1 MLSRNSDASVRSE
14 EIYDSQSS
22 GPMINI
28 RDILPILRRDW
39 MFPLCGCLI
48 GLALGLFY
56 ILTTPPLYK
65 TYARILVDRSIN
77 RYLQTNKIVTEPFL
91 DQAELESQ
99 VHILSSESIIL
110 PVVRSLNLTSD
121 REFVG
126 PPKAGGA
133 YFRWMI
139 GSFLQGVRRSI
150 GWDSDAQDQA
160 MIDREVV
167 LERIAVEALLKR
179 MTAYREDV
187 ANVITLTISS
197 EDPNKAA
204 RIANAIADTF
214 ITTSQEARA
223 RSIAIA
229 LQLLQDRLKE
239 LKAQAVESDRALQ
252 NYRMSNNVVNS
263 DKSLPVF
270 DQLLTELLS
279 ISSELTKARVNLAE
293 TQARLERVR
302 TKGGSGVDA
311 TAVTGA
317 LNDSVIVKLRSQYLD
332 LQGKALEIESRVEPG
347 HEAVTKIHKQ
357 MDDLQAAIRA
367 EDERLAASEFENA
380 KARETE
386 LAATME
392 RLINQSKKRSQA
404 QVTMRDLE
412 SSAEV
417 SRNLHNSLLQKFQEI
432 SAAHTQEIGVQDV
445 RIVTRAAPPLQRAPN
460 RGMLVLA
467 GSIAAGLFLG
477 AGLVVGKEWMA
488 DVFRTPEAVT
498 RATGI
503 HSVVLPVAVKTA
515 PQPHAGRADG
525 KQSSIEEFVLDEP
538 YSRFTETLRSVKA
551 MINAAPDN
559 NGNAKVIGIVSSMAK
574 EGKTTIAANL
584 GALAVAA
591 SRADTR
597 VLIID
602 GDLHLRNLTALLAP
616 DTFEGLIEALAD
628 PSRLSALVRKRPR
641 SGVDVLPCVLSGRI
655 PNAAELLGSP
665 QMEQLLAV
673 ARRAYNL
680 IIIEIPP
687 IMSVVDIKVVER
699 LIDRFIFVVE
709 WGQTKHRLVSEAL
722 FEADVIRDRILG
734 IVLNKADPSV
744 LRSFEAYKGA
754 RFKDYY
760 QA

>member
-1 MLSRNSDASVRSE
+1 MPSRNSDASFRPE
-14 EIYDSQSS
+14 EIYDSQPPY
-22 GPMINI
+22 GPAIGI

-39 MFPLCGCLI
+39 MFPLLGSFI

-56 ILTTPPLYK
+56 ISTIPPLYK
-65 TYARILVDRSIN
+65 TYARILVDRSMN
-77 RYLQTNKIVTEPFL
+77 RYLQTNKIVMEPFL

-110 PVVRSLNLTSD
+110 PVVRSLNLASD

-126 PPKAGGA
+126 PPNKGGA
-133 YFRWMI
+133 YLLWMVGNLMKI
-139 GSFLQGVRRSI
+139 VKRSV
-150 GWDSDAQDQA
+150 GWENDARDQA
-160 MIDREVV
+160 MIDREVM
-167 LERIAVEALLKR
+167 LERTAVEGLLKR

-187 ANVITLTISS
+187 ANVITLTVSS

-223 RSIAIA
+223 RSIKVAT
-229 LQLLQDRLKE
+229 QLLQERLTE
-239 LKAQAVESDRALQ
+239 LKTQATEADRALQ
-252 NYRMSNNVVNS
+252 NHRMDNNVVNS

-279 ISSELTKARVNLAE
+279 ISVELTKARVTLAE

-302 TKGGSGVDA
+302 SKGSTGIEA
-311 TAVTGA
+311 TGVTGA
-317 LNDSVIVKLRSQYLD
+317 LNDSVIVKLRTQYMD
-332 LQGKALEIESRVEPG
+332 LQAKALEIEPRVEPG
-347 HEAVTKIHKQ
+347 HEALTKIHKQ
-357 MDDLQAAIRA
+357 MDDLRAAIRG
-367 EDERLAASEFENA
+367 EDERLAASEYENA
-380 KARETE
+380 KAREAE

-392 RLINQSKKRSQA
+392 RLVKASRNRSQA

-417 SRNLHNSLLQKFQEI
+417 SRNLHSSLLQKFQEI

-445 RIVTRAAPPLQRAPN
+445 RIVTRAAPPLQRSSN
-460 RGMLVLA
+460 RAMLVLA
-467 GSIAAGLFLG
+467 GSVAAGLFLG
-477 AGLVVGKEWMA
+477 AGTVIGKEWLA

-503 HSVVLPVAVKTA
+503 HSVVLPLAVKPERRA
-515 PQPHAGRADG
+515 HAARTDG
-525 KQSSIEEFVLDEP
+525 KQSSIEELVLDEP
-538 YSRFTETLRSVKA
+538 YSRFAETLRSVKA
-551 MINAAPDN
+551 MINATPDG
-559 NGNAKVIGIVSSMAK
+559 GNAKVIGIVSSTAK

-591 SRADTR
+591 SRTDAR

-602 GDLHLRNLTALLAP
+602 GDLHLRNLTALMAP
-616 DTFEGLIEALAD
+616 DAFEGLIEALAD
-628 PSRLSALVRKRPR
+628 PSRLSALVCRRPR

-665 QMEQLLAV
+665 QMARLLAA
-673 ARRAYNL
+673 ARSAYNL
-680 IIIEIPP
+680 IIIEVPP
-687 IMSVVDIKVVER
+687 IMSVVDVKVVER

-709 WGQTKHRLVSEAL
+709 WGQTKRRLVAEAL
-722 FEADVIRDRILG
+722 FEAEMIRDRILG

-744 LRSFEAYKGA
+744 LRSFEAYKGT

-760 QA
+760 EA

>member
-14 EIYDSQSS
+14 ETYDSQPYDPVIS
-22 GPMINI
+22 I

-39 MFPLCGCLI
+39 MFPLFGCLI

-65 TYARILVDRSIN
+65 TYARILVDRSMN

-110 PVVRSLNLTSD
+110 PVVRSLKLTSD

-126 PPKAGGA
+126 PPKAGSA
-133 YFRWMI
+133 YFRWML
-139 GSFLQGVRRSI
+139 GNFLKGVKRSI
-150 GWDSDAQDQA
+150 GLDSDAQDQA
-160 MIDREVV
+160 MIDRDVA
-167 LERIAVEALLKR
+167 LERIAVEALLQR

-214 ITTSQEARA
+214 IATSQEARA

-239 LKAQAVESDRALQ
+239 LKTQAMESDRALQ
-252 NYRMSNNVVNS
+252 NYRMDNNVVNS
-263 DKSLPVF
+263 DRSLPVF

-302 TKGGSGVDA
+302 SKGGGGVEA

-317 LNDSVIVKLRSQYLD
+317 LNDSVIVKLRTQYLD
-332 LQGKALEIESRVEPG
+332 LQGKALEIQSRVEPG
-347 HEAVTKIHKQ
+347 HEALTKIHRQ

-367 EDERLAASEFENA
+367 EDERLAASEYENA
-380 KARETE
+380 KAREEE
-386 LAATME
+386 LAATMQ
-392 RLINQSKKRSQA
+392 RLINESKKRSQS

-417 SRNLHNSLLQKFQEI
+417 SRSLHSSLLQKFQEI

-445 RIVTRAAPPLQRAPN
+445 RIVTRAAPPLQRSPN
-460 RGMLVLA
+460 RGLLVLA
-467 GSIAAGLFLG
+467 GSIAVGLFLG
-477 AGLVVGKEWMA
+477 AGVVVGKEWMA
-488 DVFRTPEAVT
+488 DVFRTPDAVT

-503 HSVVLPVAVKTA
+503 HSVVLPLAVKTA
-515 PQPHAGRADG
+515 MRAHAARTDG

-538 YSRFTETLRSVKA
+538 YSRFAETLRSVKA
-551 MINAAPDN
+551 MINATPDS
-559 NGNAKVIGIVSSMAK
+559 GNVKVIGIVSSMAK

-591 SRADTR
+591 SRSDTR

-628 PSRLSALVRKRPR
+628 PSRLSALVCKRPR
-641 SGVDVLPCVLSGRI
+641 SGVDVLPCVLSDRI

-665 QMEQLLAV
+665 QMAQLLAA
-673 ARRAYNL
+673 ARSAYNL

-699 LIDRFIFVVE
+699 LIDRFIFVIE
-709 WGQTKHRLVSEAL
+709 WGHTKRRLVSEAL
-722 FEADVIRDRILG
+722 FEADMIRDRILG